1 MLFNAG
7 VQQQLTNAMTMKLDY
22 VGSLSR
28 HQYINNTV
36 NTALYT
42 GPEPDISETAV
53 PPIRRTVIK

>member
-36 NTALYT
+36 NTALIRDLDLYQR
-42 GPEPDISETAV
+42 DSRS
-53 PPIRRTVIK
+53 PIRRTVLI